1 MFSGPPE
8 DFARESWAA
17 WRAGRKEA
25 EEEKSAA
32 STREETPLA
41 VATPRPHENKRVCL
55 FTEEDLNQP
64 AAARKKPPPAEVV
77 SFF

>member
-1 MFSGPPE
+1 MFCGPPE

-55 FTEEDLNQP
+55 FTEEELNQP
-64 AAARKKPPPAEVV
+64 APRKRHTPPEDVA
-77 SFF
+77 FF